1 MKNAILATCAT
12 VVFALLLPHDATA
25 WELPLLTD
33 RQGTFEFFS
42 RTDYANEN
50 CGFSKAEMEANL
62 KEIRTLV
69 DTMRKNPVLA
79 DLKGYDSHVR
89 IYNTRCDDM
98 GGHGI
103 PSLVSFGFCSW
114 YQGKGGT
121 PTRIT
126 IEPPDWKIVVN
137 RQKPG
142 AWPFNTAAFEGDS
155 NWFKAPAKKETLGPG
170 IDRYDGEIYV
180 IYNPDRPAYW
190 LPVTVR
196 EAADKLRA
204 YGKAQP
210 DKFSAEFMLKMIDEG
225 YAAFPE
231 SDRDKLAYYGGEAA
245 GGRNVMG
252 VTSDSSGLPIM
263 RVNPEY
269 WDRNLPRSA
278 IQFLYFR
285 ITDTNYSRKK
295 MEEALKGNSTSYN
308 LYRFEASLD
317 INIARSLALLVQK

>member
-1 MKNAILATCAT
+1 
-12 VVFALLLPHDATA
+12 
-25 WELPLLTD
+25 
-33 RQGTFEFFS
+33 
-42 RTDYANEN
+42 
-50 CGFSKAEMEANL
+50 
-62 KEIRTLV
+62 
-69 DTMRKNPVLA
+69 
-79 DLKGYDSHVR
+79 
-89 IYNTRCDDM
+89 
-98 GGHGI
+98 
-103 PSLVSFGFCSW
+103 
-114 YQGKGGT
+114 
-121 PTRIT
+121 
-126 IEPPDWKIVVN
+126 
-137 RQKPG
+137 
-142 AWPFNTAAFEGDS
+142 
-155 NWFKAPAKKETLGPG
+155 
-170 IDRYDGEIYV
+170 V

-196 EAADKLRA
+196 EAVDKLRA

-231 SDRDKLAYYGGEAA
+231 SDRDKLAYYGGEQA

-317 INIARSLALLVQK
+317 INIARSLAPLVQK